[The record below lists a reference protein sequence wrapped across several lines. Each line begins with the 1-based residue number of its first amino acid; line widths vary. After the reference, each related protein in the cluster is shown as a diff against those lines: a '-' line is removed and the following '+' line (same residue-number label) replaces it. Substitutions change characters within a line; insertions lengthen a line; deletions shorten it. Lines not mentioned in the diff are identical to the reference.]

1 MARRP
6 EHRAYPGRTVSP
18 PDAGQDRALASDAQ
32 EPSPARKLLSTG
44 RPRGRGGRLRRAL
57 QSRPLPR
64 KPPQSHPR
72 GRLLRTRP
80 NHPPRTGKDQTTD
93 DRQSPLA
100 APREGR
106 LTSKPDEPEPPLL
119 KPAPCLKL
127 SDDGHSKPSELA
139 LAGRTGCLLSMRSCF
154 RRAVRPQGRELL
166 EGLVRRL
173 EDGVAL
179 RDGLPAP
186 DADVGVSRI
195 KLEAVGPPSDLLG

>member
-6 EHRAYPGRTVSP
+6 GHRAYPWRTVSP
-18 PDAGQDRALASDAQ
+18 TDAGQDRALASDAQ
-32 EPSPARKLLSTG
+32 KPSLARKLLSTG

-100 APREGR
+100 APRAGR
-106 LTSKPDEPEPPLL
+106 LTSKPDDPEPPLL
-119 KPAPCLKL
+119 NPAPRLKL
-127 SDDGHSKPSELA
+127 SDDGHYAGRAGTGMNTDQLRRLRQALEA
-139 LAGRTGCLLSMRSCF
+139 LATTEMPLD
-154 RRAVRPQGRELL
+154 VRPPKGTR
-166 EGLVRRL
+166 
-173 EDGVAL
+173 
-179 RDGLPAP
+179 
-186 DADVGVSRI
+186 
-195 KLEAVGPPSDLLG
+195 

>member
-6 EHRAYPGRTVSP
+6 GHRAYPGRTVSP
-18 PDAGQDRALASDAQ
+18 PDSGQDRALASDAQ

-57 QSRPLPR
+57 PSRPLPR

-80 NHPPRTGKDQTTD
+80 NHPPQTGKDQTTD

-119 KPAPCLKL
+119 KPATCLKL
-127 SDDGHSKPSELA
+127 SDDGQVSIPLPDPKSGDVTCGRRHTADSYLVAQRRFGQNTKRNGHRQPS
-139 LAGRTGCLLSMRSCF
+139 
-154 RRAVRPQGRELL
+154 
-166 EGLVRRL
+166 
-173 EDGVAL
+173 
-179 RDGLPAP
+179 
-186 DADVGVSRI
+186 
-195 KLEAVGPPSDLLG
+195 

>member
-127 SDDGHSKPSELA
+127 SDDGHVRESR
-139 LAGRTGCLLSMRSCF
+139 AGV
-154 RRAVRPQGRELL
+154 RAQ
-166 EGLVRRL
+166 
-173 EDGVAL
+173 
-179 RDGLPAP
+179 
-186 DADVGVSRI
+186 VSRPGRDSGI
-195 KLEAVGPPSDLLG
+195 TWQPVGWSQEVQSDPLRS

>member
-6 EHRAYPGRTVSP
+6 GHRAYSGRTVSP
-18 PDAGQDRALASDAQ
+18 TDPGQDRALASDAQ
-32 EPSPARKLLSTG
+32 KPSLARKLLSTG

-100 APREGR
+100 APRAGR
-106 LTSKPDEPEPPLL
+106 LTSKPDDPEPPLL
-119 KPAPCLKL
+119 NPAPRLKL
-127 SDDGHSKPSELA
+127 SDDGHFLCGA
-139 LAGRTGCLLSMRSCF
+139 LCF
-154 RRAVRPQGRELL
+154 QPTS
-166 EGLVRRL
+166 RL
-173 EDGVAL
+173 NL
-179 RDGLPAP
+179 T
-186 DADVGVSRI
+186 
-195 KLEAVGPPSDLLG
+195 LEACIIEPKHRNVLRNRISCCLSSSTRRPSNRRIWV

>member
-6 EHRAYPGRTVSP
+6 GHRAYPGRTVSP

-80 NHPPRTGKDQTTD
+80 NHPPQTGKDQTTD

-119 KPAPCLKL
+119 KPAPRLKL
-127 SDDGHSKPSELA
+127 SDDGH
-139 LAGRTGCLLSMRSCF
+139 
-154 RRAVRPQGRELL
+154 
-166 EGLVRRL
+166 
-173 EDGVAL
+173 
-179 RDGLPAP
+179 
-186 DADVGVSRI
+186 
-195 KLEAVGPPSDLLG
+195 PPSSQPLRSASRRPGYGPRPRTLGSAPPSHSGSRVVGRCWWRRP